1 VENRYFDI
9 TPLDLITA
17 VVTQEGVIPGKE
29 VQTILEGMKMSKELK
44 KP

>member
-9 TPLDLITA
+9 TPLELITG

-29 VQTILEGMKMSKELK
+29 VQKVLKGMRISKGLQQ
-44 KP
+44 P